1 MSTTHGATWETCL
14 SKDCQRQK
22 ELMDQKMP
30 YQQLNIRKGTV
41 NGKGRTKEIT
51 KIELRDKRREDNREM

>member
-1 MSTTHGATWETCL
+1 
-14 SKDCQRQK
+14 
-22 ELMDQKMP
+22 MDQKMP